1 MLILSEVRPHARSG
15 HPAYQVVIDRGDV
28 DKILSK
34 GALVFLHFEIVFVF
48 GKILGHGD
56 ELVAD
61 LVPPLEGFLSPGT
74 DGTRRLAGLALSIKT
89 CTGEGEQS
97 DAKRKRMPLHRAFL
111 LLINND
117 MRRADPRPPGLDGG
131 KGNSYWD
138 GERYFTV
145 WAS

>member
-1 MLILSEVRPHARSG
+1 MSAPREIRRVLLVHPSGLMYSEVYLRLEP
-15 HPAYQVVIDRGDV
+15 
-28 DKILSK
+28 
-34 GALVFLHFEIVFVF
+34 
-48 GKILGHGD
+48 LGL
-56 ELVAD
+56 ELVAAACRKNGYRVRLID
-61 LVPPLEGFLSPGT
+61 LQASSHKEYFRTIQEWRP
-74 DGTRRLAGLALSIKT
+74 D
-89 CTGEGEQS
+89 EQS

-111 LLINND
+111 FLINND